1 MLTFIDKYIGLGFK
15 RFHIE
20 KNLKFKLFQL
30 IPLILIASVL
40 EILSIGMLIPILAYF
55 IEVDQFTIYGLNE
68 IQNLIE
74 SFILNI
80 SLNKLLM
87 IIIFLFILKNIFL
100 LIIAYYRYNVNN
112 LIAKNISQKLYRDYI
127 NSDFSNIFLIQTSN
141 IVKNLTTETIL
152 YSRYIFSLLIL
163 ITEIVV
169 LLFLFGF
176 LLYINFKITIIL
188 IILILF
194 LAFIFNLLSKKI
206 VINWSK
212 KREYLENLRL
222 KNIQEVFSGF
232 MTVKIFEL
240 EKTFIKDFIIKN
252 NFFDYIKKE
261 RFVGEIPRHFLEIF
275 LLLIILL
282 ISMSTKYTDVNQKEL
297 FVLLSL
303 FAVFF
308 IRMLPSVNKILIS
321 ITSMKYCLNSIN
333 LISNEINRF
342 QKIEKKST
350 HDYKQNSHI
359 IQFNQEI
366 KFENICFN
374 FTKEKKFFESI
385 NFKIKKN
392 SIFGISGP
400 SGSGKSTLINI
411 ITGLL
416 KPNSGKVF
424 MDGKYTNINSHSW
437 RRLFSYVPQNI
448 FIFEDTIK
456 NNILLNNVNKNISD
470 GEIFDLIKKL
480 DLDKIVKNETDLNI
494 FLKEN
499 GKNLSGGER
508 QRIGFARAL
517 IDKRPILILDEATNA
532 LDKKSQA
539 HILNLLAKS
548 NKDRTIII
556 ISHDNEVMNFCDDII
571 NLSE

>member
-1 MLTFIDKYIGLGFK
+1 MLIFIDKYISLSFK

-55 IEVDQFTIYGLNE
+55 IEVDQFTVYGLNE

-74 SFILNI
+74 SFILDT

-141 IVKNLTTETIL
+141 IIKNLTTETTL

-163 ITEIVV
+163 ITEIIV

-188 IILILF
+188 IILISF

-206 VINWSK
+206 IINWSK

-282 ISMSTKYTDVNQKEL
+282 ISMSTKYTDVNQREL
-297 FVLLSL
+297 FVLISL

-308 IRMLPSVNKILIS
+308 IRMLPSINKILIS

-374 FTKEKKFFESI
+374 FTKEKKFFERI

-424 MDGKYTNINSHSW
+424 IDGKYANINSHSW

-480 DLDKIVKNETDLNI
+480 DLDKIIKNETDLNI